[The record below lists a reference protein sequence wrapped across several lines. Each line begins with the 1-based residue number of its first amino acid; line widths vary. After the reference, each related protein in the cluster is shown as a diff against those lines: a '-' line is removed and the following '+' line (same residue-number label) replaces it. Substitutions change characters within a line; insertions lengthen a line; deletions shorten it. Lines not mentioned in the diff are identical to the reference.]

1 MKNALRIRLY
11 IGFGLALA
19 LVILGCFFSY
29 YTFDKQ
35 RQDARWVEHTYEA
48 ITTALQV
55 NRLVHEMESAGLT
68 YRSTRNFDELAPYF
82 AIREQPLQQL
92 RELRLHIMDN
102 GAQMKQLNAIENDLV
117 NLLNYWEQ
125 FGTPRYD
132 SNYVFNNLPTV
143 TLEERALLDKVHDGI
158 SRFVDAE
165 RELLVARNR
174 KSDRA
179 VTVAIAVQMINSAFI
194 MLVAVILMVVLFRQ
208 FSHRVAVQLE
218 LKRKLKEEVVLHEST
233 NEKNWMLSGMSVIN
247 ETLRGDVALSDL
259 ASSCLKALTDY
270 LQFPAGAVYCFDE
283 ESRLLQLQAGV
294 ALPDSVKRSCALGE
308 GITGEAARRKEI
320 TILSEVPPD
329 YWRIESSGGSSLPG
343 TVICLPL
350 WHDKRLAGVI
360 ELAAFGEVEAKHT
373 GLLKAVSAAIAT
385 AFNAAVSREKVLSL
399 LQMVQQQKDELEA
412 QQEKLQESNE
422 ELTRQSEVLQAS
434 EEELRVQEE
443 ELRQINEEMN
453 VQNNTLEQA
462 RQELALKAEELEQS
476 SRYKSEFL
484 ANMSHELRTPLNS
497 ILILARLLEE
507 DKERNLT
514 EKQVQY
520 AGIIHRS
527 GSDLLGLIND
537 ILDLSKIEAGRIDM
551 HIEPVPV
558 ASLVKEIEQLFAVV
572 AQEKHIRFGT
582 HIAPGVP
589 DHIETDKQ
597 RLEQVIRNLLSNAFK
612 FTPAEGAVQ
621 VRWTVEAD
629 ELHIAVSDTGT
640 GIPVEKQLLIFDA
653 FRQADGSTS
662 RKYGGTGLGLSIS
675 KELIARLGGRIHL
688 ESKMGE
694 GSTFTIIMPL
704 TAPAQAPPAER
715 EASAPAF
722 RELPHHV
729 NTGEEVEDDR
739 DTLKGQQKPVLIIE
753 DDVNFATILRDFAR
767 QNGYKV
773 LVAHNGNDG
782 VFLARKYRPLA
793 IILDMNLPL
802 IDGSSVL
809 KILKSND
816 ELKNILVHVISAG
829 EISLQVQGNI
839 QGFTQKPLQMTDLE
853 SVFTGISKQL
863 KALFKKV
870 LVISDGLL
878 SEHPSLQALSNER
891 GMEVAYVKDVDEAVN
906 TLAETGYDGIILDV
920 GKDIGKGIRDLERLK
935 ELTKDRH
942 TPVII
947 YLDHDISEADE
958 LLLTKNAAALVR
970 NSTFSTDRLMDELE
984 LFLYKLKK
992 IKTTPLP
999 SKAAVMEEDN
1009 LAGKKV
1015 LVVDDDMRN
1024 VFSLSALFSGHGM
1037 EVVTA
1042 ADGREGLSQLAA
1054 NPDTH
1059 IVLMDIM
1066 MPVMD
1071 GYEAMRR
1078 IRQDSR
1084 YSTLPVIAVT
1094 AKAMTGDREKCIEAG
1109 ASDYISK
1116 PVDSAK
1122 LLSLMRVWLK

>member
-29 YTFDKQ
+29 YTFNQQ
-35 RQDARWVEHTYEA
+35 RQNARWVERTYEA
-48 ITTALQV
+48 ITTAQLV
-55 NRLVHEMESAGLT
+55 NRLVHQMESAGLT
-68 YRSTRNFDELAPYF
+68 YRSTRSFDELAPYF
-82 AIREQPLQQL
+82 AIRAQPLQHLQELKGYISDNASQL
-92 RELRLHIMDN
+92 
-102 GAQMKQLNAIENDLV
+102 QQLNVIESDLV

-132 SNYVFNNLPTV
+132 SNYVFSNLPAV
-143 TLEERALLDKVHDGI
+143 TLEERVLLDKVHDGI
-158 SRFVDAE
+158 IRFVDAE
-165 RELLVARNR
+165 RELLAARNR
-174 KSDRA
+174 KSDKA
-179 VTVAIAVQMINSAFI
+179 VTVAITVQMINSAFI
-194 MLVAVILMVVLFRQ
+194 LLVAVILMVVLFSQ
-208 FSHRVAVQLE
+208 FRHRVAVQLE

-247 ETLRGDVALSDL
+247 ETLHGDIALSDL
-259 ASSCLKALTDY
+259 ASACLKALTDY

-283 ESRLLQLQAGV
+283 ESQLLQLQAGV

-308 GITGEAARRKEI
+308 GILGEAARRKEM
-320 TILSEVPPD
+320 TILAEVPPD
-329 YWRIESSGGSSLPG
+329 YWHIESSGGSSLPG
-343 TVICLPL
+343 TLICLPL
-350 WHDKRLAGVI
+350 RHDKRLAGVI
-360 ELAAFGEVEAKHT
+360 ELAAFGEVKAKHT
-373 GLLKAVSAAIAT
+373 GLLKAVSSAIAT

-399 LQMVQQQKDELEA
+399 LQTIQQQKDELEA

-422 ELTRQSEVLQAS
+422 ELTRQSEILQAS

-537 ILDLSKIEAGRIDM
+537 ILDLSKIEAGRIDL

-558 ASLVKEIEQLFAVV
+558 GSLVKEIEQLFAVV
-572 AQEKHIRFGT
+572 AQEKHIRFET

-612 FTPAEGAVQ
+612 FTPAEGSVQ
-621 VRWTVEAD
+621 VHWTVEAD
-629 ELHIAVSDTGT
+629 GLHIAVSDTGA

-688 ESKMGE
+688 ESRMGE
-694 GSTFTIIMPL
+694 GSTFTIIMPV
-704 TAPAQAPPAER
+704 TAPAQTPPAER
-715 EASAPAF
+715 EAPAPAF
-722 RELPHHV
+722 RELPH
-729 NTGEEVEDDR
+729 NINAGEEVEDDR
-739 DTLKGQQKPVLIIE
+739 DSLKGQQKPVLIIE

-782 VFLARKYRPLA
+782 VFLARKYRPQA

-829 EISLQVQGNI
+829 EISLQVRDSI

-878 SEHPSLQALSNER
+878 SEHPSLQALSHER
-891 GMEVAYVKDVDEAVN
+891 GMEVAYVKDADEAVN
-906 TLAETGYDGIILDV
+906 ILAETGYDGVILDV
-920 GKDIGKGIRDLERLK
+920 GKDIGKGISDLERLK
-935 ELTKDRH
+935 KLTKGRH

-947 YLDHDISEADE
+947 YLDHDISAADE
-958 LLLTKNAAALVR
+958 LLLTKDAAALVR

-984 LFLYKLKK
+984 LFLYRLKK
-992 IKTTPLP
+992 IETPPLP
-999 SKAAVMEEDN
+999 GKAPVMEEDN

-1084 YSTLPVIAVT
+1084 FSTLPVIAVT